1 MISRRQLL
9 LGMAA
14 APVVAALPASAEPI
28 GRGMARILEIPCA
41 PLAGGQ
47 KYTLSYWAKPE
58 GADRW
63 MKISRVLEAWQG
75 QVAVQI
81 EQASIVSDYCDAQ
94 LTGWAPSDGPEGVLI
109 VHGENNPTSAPHRIS
124 IDSGCKYIS
133 SQEPYWSR
141 EAGRPVVNH
150 ALFQGH
156 SEAVF
161 TPNKAL
167 SREVIH

>member
-94 LTGWAPSDGPEGVLI
+94 LTRHTGRMKSLTGGQGAGSCEKIQLDSSSLLLSSARRCTT
-109 VHGENNPTSAPHRIS
+109 TS
-124 IDSGCKYIS
+124 K
-133 SQEPYWSR
+133 
-141 EAGRPVVNH
+141 V
-150 ALFQGH
+150 
-156 SEAVF
+156 
-161 TPNKAL
+161 K
-167 SREVIH
+167 